1 MEVTSSQVSDLC
13 SEASLAVSSYAESCN
28 IIFLRI
34 LFKDYRENFFKQYR
48 FKYCIK
54 NYSLYSLYYVAILL
68 YIIFFVFV
76 RGYLLN
82 EVYGEPL

>member
-1 MEVTSSQVSDLC
+1 MEVTFSQVSDLR
-13 SEASLAVSSYAESCN
+13 SEAFLALSSSAESCT

-68 YIIFFVFV
+68 HIIFFVFI